1 MASPSEIVLLTG
13 AAGFTGRR
21 LAARL
26 VADGKQ
32 VIGITREPAGPGQVQ
47 ADLADASSI
56 AAAVTAVAP
65 DVVVHLAGITTA
77 LHGDV
82 PEIYAVNVVG
92 TANLLAA
99 LAAAPKPPRLVIVAS
114 SATVYAP
121 PMSDAPIGEDHPR
134 VPAHHYGASKLA
146 VEEVARIYG
155 RSLPV
160 IVARPFNYTGP
171 GQTGEFVVAKMVRHF
186 KEGAPEIRL
195 GTLELDRDFSDLDDI
210 VEIYARL
217 IATAAPGAVVNLC
230 SGGTVHLADIVPML
244 SKITGRRMSVLRDPR
259 FVRGGEPMV
268 IRGSTA
274 RLDAM
279 IGAFPR
285 TPFRVTLE
293 KMMAG

>member
-1 MASPSEIVLLTG
+1 MASPSETVLLTG

-26 VADGKQ
+26 ASEGNRVVG
-32 VIGITREPAGPGQVQ
+32 VTREPAGPGQVQ
-47 ADLADASSI
+47 ADLADAAST
-56 AAAVTAVAP
+56 AAAVAAIAP

-77 LHGDV
+77 LHADI

-99 LAAAPKPPRLVIVAS
+99 LAAAPKAPRLVVVAS

-121 PMSDAPIGEDHPR
+121 PDSDAPIGEDHAR

-146 VEEVARIYG
+146 AEEVARVYG
-155 RSLPV
+155 RSLPI
-160 IVARPFNYTGP
+160 IVTRPFNYTGP
-171 GQTGEFVVAKMVRHF
+171 GQTGEFVVAKIVRHF
-186 KEGAPEIRL
+186 KEEASEIRL
-195 GTLELDRDFSDLDDI
+195 GTLDLDRDFSDLDDI

-217 IATAAPGAVVNLC
+217 IARGSPGAVVNLC
-230 SGGTVHLADIVPML
+230 SGGTVHLADIVPVL
-244 SKITGRRMSVLRDPR
+244 SRITGRPMTVVTDPR
-259 FVRGGEPMV
+259 FVRGGEPKV
-268 IRGSTA
+268 IRGSTE

-285 TPFRVTLE
+285 TPFRATLE